1 MTAQL
6 YSKRALAAGAL
17 LCAVALVPVTNASG
31 RQTVRSAAPSCKTSG
46 LVVWLDTQG
55 DAAAGSVFY
64 KLKFTNLSGST
75 CVLRGYPGVSAV
87 NLKSHQ
93 LGRAASRTQSP
104 VRVISLR
111 TGATASAELRIVAAA
126 NFPAAACHQ
135 VAAAGVRVFPPNQTA
150 AKIVPLPF
158 EACARSGPIYLNV
171 KAVAA

>member
-64 KLKFTNLSGST
+64 KLKFTNQSGST

-104 VRVISLR
+104 
-111 TGATASAELRIVAAA
+111 
-126 NFPAAACHQ
+126 Q
-135 VAAAGVRVFPPNQTA
+135 
-150 AKIVPLPF
+150 
-158 EACARSGPIYLNV
+158 CA
-171 KAVAA
+171 